1 MSNEEFKKLSNSPR
15 MPITLNYE
23 NGKEC
28 GRFRLE
34 QNGLYAEVDQGGKTF
49 VNWYCGYTRP
59 VRRYEGKN
67 GCGLDVEFKDRKGAT
82 KVISIEWD
90 AIYSGGNAVQSQ
102 LAKAGLAFAKPTG
115 RAATPLINLY
125 LIAFDRD
132 FGESLPYA
140 EVLDR
145 GGWSPKLNA
154 FVFEN
159 TTIGGEHTRLDA
171 EAQGAVL
178 TVRGT
183 VDDWGKT
190 MGRYASKSSVMRF
203 AAYVALAAPLVQIV
217 GQPTKIFHFFGR
229 RGTGKST
236 ALYMAASI
244 YGERR
249 DYMTTWNGTAN
260 SQTAKAMRFN
270 NLVLCYD
277 ELKQG
282 AQVLERAAYDLCN
295 EFERGRAKR
304 TGGAMDGREW
314 SLFLLSSG
322 ESDMDGIRQRTA
334 HGAASSA
341 SGEHVRFIEVPTLSD
356 EAASVD
362 DSIGVFDVIDEETK
376 NVEWRKRTVDAV
388 KKWPCCGAVGAAFI
402 GRLLGEFAA
411 HGVDAFK
418 AKADERMTRFMHSVG
433 AVDSDEARVL
443 SAFAVA
449 AFAGELAHEWGL
461 LPWGAGDAETVVRKT
476 FQAWRNSEASLSAR
490 EHDILERVRTDASRY
505 DSYYNKAAPLLRD
518 AGRANGKEGIYGTL
532 IRRYDGAGI
541 LENCALVLTA
551 SQFEMLRERTGAL
564 SKWEFANLLWERG
577 LLIGNERAG
586 TRGIMWRAPRGA
598 GAIGLSADARYRVV
612 KLGAFDGIQKA
623 ISDAICGNSTKKDG
637 YPQSD
642 CG

>member
-1 MSNEEFKKLSNSPR
+1 MSNAEFQKLANIPQI
-15 MPITLNYE
+15 PITLSYE

-90 AIYSGGNAVQSQ
+90 AIYNGGNAVQSQ

-115 RAATPLINLY
+115 RAAIPLINLY

-190 MGRYASKSSVMRF
+190 MGLYASKSSVMRF
-203 AAYVALAAPLVQIV
+203 AAYVALAAPLIQIV
-217 GQPTKIFHFFGR
+217 GQPTKIFHFFGE

-236 ALYMAASI
+236 ALYVAASI
-244 YGERR
+244 YGEKRN
-249 DYMTTWNGTAN
+249 YVTTWNGTAN

-295 EFERGRAKR
+295 EFERGRANRK
-304 TGGAMDGREW
+304 GGDKDGREW

-341 SGEHVRFIEVPTLSD
+341 SGEHVRFIQVPTLSD

-362 DSIGVFDVIDEETK
+362 AKIGVFDVIDEETK

-388 KKWPCCGAVGAAFI
+388 RKWPCCGAVGAAFI

-418 AKADERMTRFMHSVG
+418 AKADERMTRFIHSVG
-433 AVDSDEARVL
+433 KVDSDEARVL

-461 LPWGAGDAETVVRKT
+461 LPWGAGDAEAVVRKT
-476 FQAWRNSEASLSAR
+476 FKAWRNSDASLSAR
-490 EHDILERVRTDASRY
+490 ESDILERVKTDATRY
-505 DSYYNKAAPLLRD
+505 ASYYDTIAPMWNNP
-518 AGRANGKEGIYGTL
+518 ARANGKEGIYGK
-532 IRRYDGAGI
+532 IIKREDEAGD
-541 LENCALVLTA
+541 LVDCALILTTP
-551 SQFEMLRERTGAL
+551 QFDLLRERSGGL
-564 SKWEFANLLWERG
+564 YKGEFANLLWERG
-577 LLIGNERAG
+577 LLVGNERG
-586 TRGIMWRAPRGA
+586 DTRGIMWRAPKGA
-598 GAIGLSADARYRVV
+598 GAIGLSADARYRVIR
-612 KLGAFDGIQKA
+612 LGDAEGTLKA
-623 ISDAICGNSTKKDG
+623 ISDVILWKKAQKNG
-637 YPQSD
+637 YPQS
-642 CG
+642 